1 MELIYFY
8 KDNNEPAV
16 ITMTRADIE
25 HTAKQDAPFKYFEHF
40 TTYYRHFGQNVRTEI
55 KLMYLI
61 VDCDVKVRDK
71 STVFET
77 FYEEDGKIQSKLA
90 FSIEQCQNMLNKYG
104 ETVYTAQQLYDE
116 AIEYVRESIPDVRN
130 TAINNAFQ
138 LELNELLDR
147 YCNEYGYTK
156 INANA
161 KEYYTVPAL
170 VSGSE
175 RWINIG
181 Q

>member
-1 MELIYFY
+1 MELIYLY
-8 KDNNEPAV
+8 KDINEPAV
-16 ITMTRADIE
+16 IKMTGLDIE
-25 HTAKQDAPFKYFEHF
+25 HIAKQSEPFKYFEHF
-40 TTYYRHFGQNVRTEI
+40 TTYYRHIGQNVRTEL

-61 VDCDVKVRDK
+61 VDCAVKIREK

-77 FYEEDGKIQSKLA
+77 FYEEDGKIESRLD
-90 FSIEQCQNMLNKYG
+90 FSIEQCQSTLNKHG
-104 ETVYTAQQLYDE
+104 ETSYTAQQLFDN
-116 AIEYVRESIPDVRN
+116 AIEYISESIPDVRN

-138 LELNELLDR
+138 LELNDLLDR

-170 VSGSE
+170 VSGSGQ
-175 RWINIG
+175 WINIG